1 MQNLKCDVVTPRC
14 ICSRPHSAQRNG
26 GCAGPTRKSQA
37 GAQAAGVPAAQ
48 VGQPCVCRLAQ
59 VLERHAP
66 TLGWLSLAGNA
77 LTRLPDALGGLAALR
92 YLDLSGNALEA
103 LPAGVLVLPS
113 LQARPAASLVPKKIE
128 SCWRRCPPASC
139 SCPACR
145 RAPPLHSSSG
155 SLEAA
160 PVRIMRLPSLQAGPA
175 AAAAQQLL
183 EALPAGV
190 LRLPSLQARPAAPA
204 AQQPVKTAPVSVLR
218 PPSLQAGPAAHPAG
232 PSARALPGGAPQG
245 RGSGSADAP
254 AGRSGGARSRRS

>member
-1 MQNLKCDVVTPRC
+1 M
-14 ICSRPHSAQRNG
+14 
-26 GCAGPTRKSQA
+26 
-37 GAQAAGVPAAQ
+37 
-48 VGQPCVCRLAQ
+48 GQPCVCRLAQ

-103 LPAGVLVLPS
+103 LPAGVLV
-113 LQARPAASLVPKKIE
+113 
-128 SCWRRCPPASC
+128 
-139 SCPACR
+139 
-145 RAPPLHSSSG
+145 
-155 SLEAA
+155 
-160 PVRIMRLPSLQAGPA
+160 
-175 AAAAQQLL
+175 
-183 EALPAGV
+183 
-190 LRLPSLQARPAAPA
+190 LPSLQARPAAPA

>member
-1 MQNLKCDVVTPRC
+1 VQNLKCDVVTPRC

-128 SCWRRCPPASC
+128 SCGGAARR
-139 SCPACR
+139 R
-145 RAPPLHSSSG
+145 
-155 SLEAA
+155 
-160 PVRIMRLPSLQAGPA
+160 PA
-175 AAAAQQLL
+175 AAQ
-183 EALPAGV
+183 PAGAPRRFTQAAARWRP
-190 LRLPSLQARPAAPA
+190 RL
-204 AQQPVKTAPVSVLR
+204 
-218 PPSLQAGPAAHPAG
+218 
-232 PSARALPGGAPQG
+232 SA
-245 RGSGSADAP
+245 
-254 AGRSGGARSRRS
+254 